1 VQPERVALRAFGVYL
16 EARKRATVELPAPDA
31 NLQLLDWWYNEKA
44 NGNTYTF
51 EERFEHSNNNEVV
64 SAIHNDERVQ
74 ETQKR
79 YRTMEEANALSP
91 LTSIEEPAYMD
102 NKDDTSVI
110 VAQQTLEHTTSTTL
124 DVATATAL
132 NDSGQYDIHLF
143 IAAKP
148 EEINDQGMGW
158 LQCNQGN
165 SRGCPRG

>member
-1 VQPERVALRAFGVYL
+1 
-16 EARKRATVELPAPDA
+16 
-31 NLQLLDWWYNEKA
+31 
-44 NGNTYTF
+44 
-51 EERFEHSNNNEVV
+51 
-64 SAIHNDERVQ
+64 
-74 ETQKR
+74 
-79 YRTMEEANALSP
+79 
-91 LTSIEEPAYMD
+91 MD
-102 NKDDTSVI
+102 NEDDTSVI